1 MNNGSDQEHI
11 RRHERTEKI
20 LEAIAAKQEKT
31 EDELRAFIKSQV
43 LMGENIDK
51 MARQVGQ
58 MMARND
64 RADSRMDRMEAI
76 IEKIDLRL
84 AEATEKL
91 DALIDIVDHH
101 VRDDKRHN

>member
-1 MNNGSDQEHI
+1 MNNGSDQEYI

-20 LEAIAAKQEKT
+20 LEAVAAKQEKT

-43 LMGENIDK
+43 LMGENMDK
-51 MARQVGQ
+51 MT
-58 MMARND
+58 ARND

-91 DALIDIVDHH
+91 DALIDIVDRH

>member
-1 MNNGSDQEHI
+1 MNNGSDREHI

-20 LEAIAAKQEKT
+20 LEAVAAKQEKT

-51 MARQVGQ
+51 L
-58 MMARND
+58 
-64 RADSRMDRMEAI
+64 EI
-76 IEKIDLRL
+76 HIERIDLRL

-91 DALIDIVDHH
+91 DALIDIVD
-101 VRDDKRHN
+101 